1 MLTTLK
7 MPKVADAGD
16 ESVIREIKVARGA
29 AIAKG
34 ETLFV
39 VETDKA
45 QVEVPSP
52 ADGVVSDILIAVD
65 QDVRTGAPILVL
77 DIK

>member
-7 MPKVADAGD
+7 MPKVADAAD
-16 ESVIREIKVARGA
+16 ESVIREIKVAPGA
-29 AIAKG
+29 AVSKG
-34 ETLFV
+34 QTLFV

-45 QVEVPSP
+45 QVEVPAP

-65 QDVRTGAPILVL
+65 QDVRTGAPTLVL